1 MRNAVSSA
9 PSPGLRP
16 PPTRIERAAGR
27 VHTHA
32 TAPGMSLIARVRL
45 LVAVLA
51 LAGLC
56 GAVAVSLS
64 TQREALLAQMSAHD
78 RNVVTLLALFIG
90 HGTPEQAALAD
101 TVDGLLANGRY
112 REILVRSNGRLVV
125 ERRSEHTARVPAW
138 FADTLAMHVQPSV
151 ATLHRNGQP
160 AASIS
165 VASDASAAIE
175 NLWRE
180 VLVLLL
186 FFTVGTLLTGMAI
199 GPVLRRL
206 LAPLDEVRAQAD
218 AIVER
223 RFTQITMP
231 SVAEFVPLV
240 GAMNTLARHAEQ
252 RIAADARRIEALDH
266 LVAHDELTGLPNRPR
281 FLELLDAAL
290 SLDEGSRA
298 RRGSLALLRVADLAG
313 LNRSLGR
320 NGADKLLVDI
330 AARLRGLAAAAPGR
344 VAARLNG
351 SDFVVLAPDLKRPK
365 KLADEIAQAIA
376 ALRALHGDG
385 LMRRLPVGAAEYA
398 TGEPRARL
406 LARLDGA
413 LAASEHTGWADARIV
428 DGYSVLP
435 ARTDLAGW
443 REALLAALDRGEV
456 RLELFPVLSTRG
468 TLLYMEAPTRVLIDD
483 LWYGADAFVPWAE
496 RLGLTPRLDLAALR
510 LGLERIDEERVPIG
524 IHVSTT
530 SMREAGF
537 VDALRAELQARPEAA
552 ARLWLELPEQ
562 GVVRD
567 LAAFRALC
575 LAARPFG
582 CRIGIEHAGR
592 EFGQLGGLHDV
603 GLNYIKIDAGFVDNL
618 AANLDKHDFVVRICD
633 LGHAIGLQVIAEG
646 VDHADELSALRE
658 IGIDGVTGSAVRLPE
673 AEQP

>member
-1 MRNAVSSA
+1 
-9 PSPGLRP
+9 
-16 PPTRIERAAGR
+16 
-27 VHTHA
+27 
-32 TAPGMSLIARVRL
+32 MSLIARLRL
-45 LVAVLA
+45 LVAILA

-56 GAVAVSLS
+56 GALAVSL
-64 TQREALLAQMSAHD
+64 TAQRNAINAQMSAHD
-78 RNVVTLLALFIG
+78 RNTVTLLALLIG
-90 HGTPEQAALAD
+90 HGAPDQAALSD
-101 TVDGLLANGRY
+101 TVDGLVANNPY
-112 REILVRSNGRLVV
+112 REILVRSEGRLVT
-125 ERRSEHTARVPAW
+125 EYRNSRTPRVPAW
-138 FADTLAMHVQPSV
+138 FANALSLSPQAAV
-151 ATLHRNGQP
+151 ATLHRDGQP
-160 AASIS
+160 TASVS
-165 VASDASAAIE
+165 VASDASATIE
-175 NLWRE
+175 RLWRE
-180 VLVLLL
+180 ALMLALWFAVGALATCVLL
-186 FFTVGTLLTGMAI
+186 

-206 LAPLDEVRAQAD
+206 LQPLEAVRAQAD
-218 AIVER
+218 ALVER
-223 RFTQITMP
+223 RFTQTASP
-231 SVAEFVPLV
+231 SSADFVPLV
-240 GAMNTLARHAEQ
+240 AAMNTLARHAEQ
-252 RIAADARRIEALDH
+252 RITADAERIEELDH
-266 LVAHDELTGLPNRPR
+266 KVAHDELTGLPNRPR

-290 SLDEGSRA
+290 LLDEGSRA
-298 RRGSLALLRVADLAG
+298 RHGSLALLRVADLVG

-330 AARLRGLAAAAPGR
+330 AARLRGLAASVPGR

-351 SDFVVLAPDLKRPK
+351 SDFVMLAPDLKRPK
-365 KLADEIAQAIA
+365 QLADEITHAIS

-428 DGYSVLP
+428 DDYSVLP

-443 REALLAALDRGEV
+443 REALLAALDRGDV
-456 RLELFPVLSTRG
+456 RLELFPVLSTHG
-468 TLLYMEAPTRVLIDD
+468 ALLYMEAPTRVLIDD

-510 LGLERIDEERVPIG
+510 LGLQHIDEERVPVG
-524 IHVSTT
+524 IHVSAT

-537 VDALRAELQARPEAA
+537 VDALRAELEARPQAA
-552 ARLWLELPEQ
+552 TCLWLELPEQ

-603 GLNYIKIDAGFVDNL
+603 GLNYIKIDAGFIDNL
-618 AANLDKHDFVVRICD
+618 AANQDKRDFVVRISD

-646 VDHADELSALRE
+646 VDHADDLAALHE
-658 IGIDGVTGSAVRLPE
+658 IGIDGVTGSAVRLPA

>member
-1 MRNAVSSA
+1 
-9 PSPGLRP
+9 
-16 PPTRIERAAGR
+16 
-27 VHTHA
+27 
-32 TAPGMSLIARVRL
+32 MSLIARVRL
-45 LVAVLA
+45 LVVVLA
-51 LAGLC
+51 LTGLC
-56 GAVAVSLS
+56 GALAISLPA
-64 TQREALLAQMSAHD
+64 QRDALHAQMSAHD
-78 RNVVTLLALFIG
+78 RDTVTLLALLIG
-90 HGTPEQAALAD
+90 HGMPEQAALVETA
-101 TVDGLLANGRY
+101 DGLIANGHY
-112 REILVRSNGRLVV
+112 REILVRSDGRLVI
-125 ERRSEHTARVPAW
+125 EHRDATQPRVPVW
-138 FADTLAMHVQPSV
+138 FTRALALQVQPSV
-151 ATLHRNGQP
+151 ATLHRDDQP
-160 AASIS
+160 AASVA
-165 VASDASAAIE
+165 VASDASASIE
-175 NLWRE
+175 RLWRE
-180 VLVLLL
+180 TRALTLW
-186 FFTVGTLLTGMAI
+186 FAIGALLTCVAL
-199 GPVLRRL
+199 GPLLRRL
-206 LAPLDEVRAQAD
+206 LRPLDAVRAQAD
-218 AIVER
+218 ALVER
-223 RFTQITMP
+223 RFTQ
-231 SVAEFVPLV
+231 VATPGTVDFVPLID
-240 GAMNTLARHAEQ
+240 AMNTLARRAEQ
-252 RIAADARRIEALDH
+252 RIAADAERIEALDH

-290 SLDEGSRA
+290 ELDEGSRA
-298 RRGSLALLRVADLAG
+298 RRGSLAVLRVADLAG

-330 AARLRGLAAAAPGR
+330 AARLRGVAAAAPGR

-365 KLADEIAQAIA
+365 KLTDEITHAIS

-385 LMRRLPVGAAEYA
+385 LMHRLPVGAAEYA

-413 LAASEHTGWADARIV
+413 LAASEHTGWGDARIV
-428 DGYSVLP
+428 DDDSVLP

-443 REALLAALDRGEV
+443 RDALLAALDRDQV

-468 TLLYMEAPTRVLIDD
+468 ALLYMEGPTRVLIDD

-510 LGLERIDEERVPIG
+510 LGLKRIDEERVPVG
-524 IHVSTT
+524 IHVSAT

-537 VDALRAELQARPEAA
+537 VDALRGELQAHPDAA

-575 LAARPFG
+575 LATRPFG

-603 GLNYIKIDAGFVDNL
+603 GLNYIKIDAGFIGNL
-618 AANLDKHDFVVRICD
+618 AANQDKRDFVVRICD

-646 VDHADELSALRE
+646 VDHADDLAALGE
-658 IGIDGVTGSAVRLPE
+658 IGVDGVTGSAVRLPE